1 MASHCLAI
9 SLLFTHKQCRNEESM
24 NLDKQTI
31 KKLRGLILFTVIL
44 LAAMLNLSAIEGS
57 IRTLFGLIFPF
68 LLGGCI
74 AFILNVP
81 MTALEHS
88 IFGSLKSQKLK
99 RGLSLVSALIL
110 VVGIVNIVMFLV
122 IPELGNTLV
131 SLSNSVPSFMNGVS
145 AKAEQLFQE
154 NPQIIEWLES
164 IEVNWQSIVNSL
176 VNFFR
181 NGAGNVL
188 GSTVNMAVNIA
199 SGVATF
205 FIGFVFSLYILIEK
219 EKLGRQAKMI
229 LAAFL
234 PDKYYDSTVSIA
246 SLTYTTFANFLSG
259 QCIEAVILGTMFF
272 VSMTLLRFPY
282 ALLIGVLIAFTAL
295 IPIFGAFIGCIIG
308 TFLILMV
315 SPIQALWFIV
325 LFNVLQQLEGN
336 LIYPKVVGGSVGL
349 PSMWVLVA
357 VTLGGSTMG
366 VAGMLI
372 FIPLT
377 SVVYALFRGVVYQR
391 LKSRHKNPA
400 NL

>member
-1 MASHCLAI
+1 
-9 SLLFTHKQCRNEESM
+9 M

-272 VSMTLLRFPY
+272 VSMSLFRFPY

-377 SVVYALFRGVVYQR
+377 SVIYALFRGVVYQR

>member
-1 MASHCLAI
+1 
-9 SLLFTHKQCRNEESM
+9 M

-57 IRTLFGLIFPF
+57 LRTLFGLIFPF

-272 VSMTLLRFPY
+272 VSMSLFRFPY

-377 SVVYALFRGVVYQR
+377 SVIYALFRGVVYQR

>member
-1 MASHCLAI
+1 
-9 SLLFTHKQCRNEESM
+9 M
-24 NLDKQTI
+24 NLDKNTM

-44 LAAMLNLSAIEGS
+44 LAAMLNLAAIERG
-57 IRTLFGLIFPF
+57 IHTLIGLIFPF

-81 MTALEHS
+81 MAALEEKV
-88 IFGSLKSQKLK
+88 FKQLKSKKLK
-99 RGLSLVSALIL
+99 RAVSLVASLLL
-110 VVGIVNIVMFLV
+110 VIGAIFIVMFLV
-122 IPELGNTLV
+122 IPELGSTFL
-131 SLSNSVPSFMNGVS
+131 SLSNRFPAFMENVS
-145 AKAEQLFQE
+145 LKAEQLFQE
-154 NPQIIEWLES
+154 NPQIVEWIENVEF
-164 IEVNWQSIVNSL
+164 NWDSIVANL
-176 VNFFR
+176 VNFFK

-188 GSTVNMAVNIA
+188 GSTVNVAMNIA
-199 SGVATF
+199 SGVTTF
-205 FIGFVFSLYILIEK
+205 FIGLVFSLYILIEK
-219 EKLGRQAKMI
+219 EKLGKQSKMI

-234 PDKYYDSTVSIA
+234 PEKYYSQTLKIA

-272 VSMTLLRFPY
+272 ISMSILKFPY

-295 IPIFGAFIGCIIG
+295 IPIFGAFIGCIVG

-325 LFNVLQQLEGN
+325 LFNVLQQIEGN

-357 VTLGGSTMG
+357 VTLGASTMG
-366 VAGMLI
+366 VVGMLI

-377 SVVYALFRGVVYQR
+377 SVIYALFRQTVYHR
-391 LKSRHKNPA
+391 LKIQKKNPEK
-400 NL
+400 L